1 MKNMV
6 KDEINRYW
14 EEIKTSKKREDKEL
28 KEKYGRLSEDL
39 LDEFL
44 TLYLERVKFIH
55 AFAFL

>member
-6 KDEINRYW
+6 KDEISRYG
-14 EEIKTSKKREDKEL
+14 EELRVSRKREDKEL

-39 LDEFL
+39 LDELL

>member
-1 MKNMV
+1 MV

-39 LDEFL
+39 LDELL